1 MIKRGAWAADEA
13 LQCIPCWQIICAQRC
28 FKWQVEHICLW
39 QKPKHFFLKLLEH
52 WTIRKPYGWELHQF
66 LRSESDSC
74 QRQIASATYDLRVAY
89 SIKMGRWRLW
99 AGFSDFDNFDR
110 FHWCWSLCSWQ
121 KLAKKLNLGAKIQTV
136 NKHLKLYTFSWICKQ
151 TTEIVN
157 KQLKL

>member
-13 LQCIPCWQIICAQRC
+13 LQCIPCWQIICAKMFQMTSGTHLSLAEA
-28 FKWQVEHICLW
+28 KT
-39 QKPKHFFLKLLEH
+39 FFLEASWALNNKK
-52 WTIRKPYGWELHQF
+52 TIWMSFSF